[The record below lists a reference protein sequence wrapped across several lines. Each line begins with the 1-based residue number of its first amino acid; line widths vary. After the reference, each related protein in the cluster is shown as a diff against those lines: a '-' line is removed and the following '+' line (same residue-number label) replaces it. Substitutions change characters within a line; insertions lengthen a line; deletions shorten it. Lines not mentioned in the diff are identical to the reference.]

1 MAAGPGI
8 QYKGKARKVAKTKRC
23 GMCVALLL
31 ALTSM
36 TGLGAAKRE
45 AWVWL
50 PSRMASDAEYDK
62 VTNIITRAAAC
73 GYTSVVFGSGE
84 DIYWR
89 DETAA
94 RVRRVNALARSL
106 GLELIP
112 CVWGMGYGG
121 TVTYVDPDTIESTPM
136 KGLRY
141 RVSGTRATPE
151 TETVVTGLEGLV
163 VTNELR
169 LALADRLK
177 PFRTY
182 RLTCRVKTENV
193 SPVKYYSVRG
203 NIYHGE
209 YGEKKEQELYDFIV
223 ESTQDWK
230 EYAWE
235 FNTYSTGFINLS
247 VAVNRHLKVAGTALF
262 DAVKV
267 EERPLTRCLTSEAW
281 MKPVVRSAASGKV
294 YVEGRDYRPFPKMEN
309 VRAGRPIEIE
319 LLPGSAVRD
328 GEELLVDAHVPAIQ
342 GAKQFSVCPSA
353 AGLKAYWRK
362 TAREIDALLHP
373 RRWFFT
379 VDEWRVANRC
389 EKCRAR
395 KVSPGRLMGE
405 SIAEMAAV
413 VREVNPKAE
422 VCAWADM
429 FCPLENAGRNPYYC
443 VDGSMLDSWEYL
455 PKDLI
460 MVPWMNGRDDAKST
474 KWLMEHGF
482 RCIAGGYYN
491 YPDFS
496 RDIRWRDACKDDP
509 KFLGMMFTTWGGV
522 WGDGGYYKLEEYADM
537 VFER

>member
-1 MAAGPGI
+1 
-8 QYKGKARKVAKTKRC
+8 
-23 GMCVALLL
+23 MCAALLL
-31 ALTSM
+31 ALTSI

-50 PSRMASDAEYDK
+50 PSRMASEAEYGK

-73 GYTSVVFGSGE
+73 GYTSVVFGTGE

-89 DETAA
+89 PESAS
-94 RVRRVNALARSL
+94 RIRRTDSLAKGL
-106 GLELIP
+106 GLEIIP
-112 CVWGMGYGG
+112 SIWSMGYGG
-121 TVTYVDPDTIESTPM
+121 TVTYADPDVIESTPM
-136 KGLRY
+136 RGLRY
-141 RVSGTRATPE
+141 RVNGTAARYVPDE
-151 TETVVTGLEGLV
+151 IVTGYEGRV
-163 VTNELR
+163 VTNSVGLK
-169 LALADRLK
+169 LTDRLK
-177 PFRTY
+177 PHHTY

-203 NIYHGE
+203 NIFHGDIDR
-209 YGEKKEQELYDFIV
+209 GEKKEWELYDFIV
-223 ESTQDWK
+223 KSTQDWK
-230 EYAWE
+230 EYEWE
-235 FNTYSTGFINLS
+235 FNTYGTSDIKITVGLNKSRATGTVLIDS
-247 VAVNRHLKVAGTALF
+247 IR
-262 DAVKV
+262 V
-267 EERPLTRCLTSEAW
+267 EDRPLTQCLTSERW
-281 MKPVVRSAASGKV
+281 MRPVVRSAASGRV
-294 YVEGRDYRPFPKMEN
+294 YVEGRDYRPFPKMKN
-309 VRAGRPIEIE
+309 FRSGGAIAIEIV
-319 LLPGSAVRD
+319 PGGAIAD

-353 AGLKAYWRK
+353 AGLNAYWRK